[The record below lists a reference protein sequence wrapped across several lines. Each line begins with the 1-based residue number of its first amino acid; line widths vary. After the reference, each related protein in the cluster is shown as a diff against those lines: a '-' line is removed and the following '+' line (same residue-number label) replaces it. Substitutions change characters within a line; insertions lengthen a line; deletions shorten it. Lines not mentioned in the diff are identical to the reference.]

1 MKQFLKQILLSLALL
16 ILCATVAVIPA
27 AGAAAGDDKKCEGCN
42 CQCHKKGSGDKM
54 KQFQKELGL
63 TDSQIQQLKSLKERH
78 KSERKAHMEAVQEK
92 IKKVLTPDQM
102 ALWDKNRE
110 NMQCEKGEKPDKET
124 MMKKRKALMM
134 EMGLNDTQKKEI
146 QTILKEERKKQR
158 SIMESE
164 LQSILT
170 AEQYKKFQEK
180 MKSHM
185 KDNGFKNREGRK
197 GTHTEYDKNKPEK
210 TKASEKTTK
219 NPLEFEYK

>member
-1 MKQFLKQILLSLALL
+1 MMKQLMRQILLSLALL
-16 ILCATVAVIPA
+16 ILCAAVAWIPA
-27 AGAAAGDDKKCEGCN
+27 AAAAPGGQQGD
-42 CQCHKKGSGDKM
+42 CQCHKKGSGEKM

-63 TDSQIQQLKSLKERH
+63 TDSQVQQLKSLKERH
-78 KSERKAHMEAVQEK
+78 KSERKSHMEAVQEK

-102 ALWDKNRE
+102 ALWDKNRAS
-110 NMQCEKGEKPDKET
+110 MQCEKGEKPDKET

-170 AEQYKKFQEK
+170 PEQYKKFQEK

-185 KDNGFKNREGRK
+185 KDNGIKNREGRK

-210 TKASEKTTK
+210 TKASDKTTK

>member
-1 MKQFLKQILLSLALL
+1 MKQFLRQILLSLALL
-16 ILCATVAVIPA
+16 ILCAAVTGISA
-27 AGAAAGDDKKCEGCN
+27 AGAASGDREKGDGCDR
-42 CQCHKKGSGDKM
+42 QCYKKGAGDKM
-54 KQFQKELGL
+54 KKFQKELGL
-63 TDSQIQQLKSLKERH
+63 TDSQVQQLKSLRERH
-78 KSERKAHMEAVQEK
+78 RSDRKAHMQAVQEK

-110 NMQCEKGEKPDKET
+110 SMQCEKGQKPDKET

-134 EMGLNDTQKKEI
+134 EMALSDTQKKEI

-170 AEQYKKFQEK
+170 PEQYKKFQEK

-185 KDNGFKNREGRK
+185 QNAGFKSREGWK
-197 GTHTEYDKNKPEK
+197 GNQTESDKNRPGK
-210 TKASEKTTK
+210 SSDKTTK